1 MKRSLKI
8 YFLPAILL
16 LVVGTVLGMRL
27 ESASSSDNTLEQLK
41 KLEHAFVTINRQYV
55 EDVEAEVI
63 AEKGIEAML
72 KQLDPHSTYI
82 SAKEIKEIQE
92 GYQGSFGG
100 IGIWF
105 EIPRND
111 DNLADDTARVVSII
125 SGGPSEEVGLQPG
138 DPVGALVPLSSVAA
152 FCFGMHLPAMLGS
165 PMVCLEK
172 WDPATAVAL
181 LREHITRPGA
191 GRPGDRGR
199 RPALL
204 PADGALPRAHPV
216 RHGEGRGGARGRG
229 ATRRYRRP
237 SPPPRRARA
246 ASRRTAGRR

>member
-111 DNLADDTARVVSII
+111 DNLADDTARVVAEIADPRVIYHGSQFVHRTTDEGSSAWAPRHRSPCRDHQNRTSTPTVGTRGNMLIPDRT
-125 SGGPSEEVGLQPG
+125 GG
-138 DPVGALVPLSSVAA
+138 
-152 FCFGMHLPAMLGS
+152 
-165 PMVCLEK
+165 
-172 WDPATAVAL
+172 
-181 LREHITRPGA
+181 
-191 GRPGDRGR
+191 
-199 RPALL
+199 
-204 PADGALPRAHPV
+204 
-216 RHGEGRGGARGRG
+216 
-229 ATRRYRRP
+229 
-237 SPPPRRARA
+237 
-246 ASRRTAGRR
+246 SRSYS